1 MKKIM
6 TVICAI
12 VLATISASAKDIRTA
27 PFNKVQVD
35 VEARVRVIDGYR
47 FGVNVR
53 STDKDKAEGIKV
65 SVDNGVLTI
74 TGNNS
79 EALKC
84 EDETTVITIT
94 CPTNVDIT
102 AGLAYEAHDV
112 ESDKVAEPAP
122 EAPSWARMGGRPMM
136 HRNFPMPHN
145 MPFRHMM

>member
-12 VLATISASAKDIRTA
+12 VLATISASAKDIKTA

-65 SVDNGVLTI
+65 SVENGVLTI
-74 TGNNS
+74 SGNNS
-79 EALKC
+79 EALQC
-84 EDETTVITIT
+84 ENETTIITIP
-94 CPTNVDIT
+94 CPTNVDVA

-112 ESDKVAEPAP
+112 ENDKVSEPAP
-122 EAPSWARMGGRPMM
+122 AVPSWAQMGGRPMM
-136 HRNFPMPHN
+136 HHHFPMAHN
-145 MPFRHMM
+145 MPFRPMM